1 MLSQR
6 QQPQQQQ
13 GQLRPSPRVLST
25 KRLHSHH
32 PDSFSRYRA
41 GKTKARSREQSVVA
55 SRRLHRSRH
64 TPDTPPDGSSSSLS
78 QGVITLTI
86 GPTKRLFAAHKDI
99 LCVSPYFAALC
110 NPPSND
116 ASSPSPFSSSP
127 SSSPSPTKSM
137 KQIDLPD
144 EQPEIFSCV
153 LEYLYRGDYYPRL
166 RHDKTTNTWD
176 LETTSSSSS
185 ATNTRATSNNKDTT
199 DPSAILFHPA
209 VGAEILRDT
218 AVYCAAEKYSLEH
231 LKRLSLK
238 KQGLH
243 SNIPCHIILSS
254 ARYAYMHT
262 PDTESK
268 LRAHYLALIIR
279 SRGTFKRSGTMQ
291 MEMER
296 GGKLFFDLFVAMCN
310 HMDDLEEAAR
320 GEGTC

>member
-1 MLSQR
+1 M
-6 QQPQQQQ
+6 
-13 GQLRPSPRVLST
+13 
-25 KRLHSHH
+25 
-32 PDSFSRYRA
+32 
-41 GKTKARSREQSVVA
+41 KA
-55 SRRLHRSRH
+55 
-64 TPDTPPDGSSSSLS
+64 
-78 QGVITLTI
+78 
-86 GPTKRLFAAHKDI
+86 
-99 LCVSPYFAALC
+99 
-110 NPPSND
+110 
-116 ASSPSPFSSSP
+116 
-127 SSSPSPTKSM
+127 
-137 KQIDLPD
+137 IDLPD

-166 RHDKTTNTWD
+166 RHDKSANTWE
-176 LETTSSSSS
+176 LETTTSSSSS
-185 ATNTRATSNNKDTT
+185 STPNTRNKTTTNTKDTT
-199 DPSAILFHPA
+199 DPSAIIFHPA